1 MALFGV
7 IGLGAAWPTIARG
20 EGTAPAAPA
29 QNVPTPAP
37 ASASATT
44 KVERVSTELE
54 LQISSV
60 APLSHYGGKVLLA
73 ELNPRFVLV
82 GKVVWVQ
89 RPEVMAK
96 DSLQGF
102 AIHSPARLGI
112 QGAARGATICLLLT
126 RTISDGKTQWEL
138 RPTKPDAGCRG
149 GG

>member
-1 MALFGV
+1 MALFIV
-7 IGLGAAWPTIARG
+7 IGLGVAWPAIARG
-20 EGTAPAAPA
+20 EGTAPAALP
-29 QNVPTPAP
+29 QNVPTPA
-37 ASASATT
+37 SASATA
-44 KVERVSTELE
+44 KAERVSTELE

-73 ELNPRFVLV
+73 ELNPRFVLI